1 MHKEIQVNTY
11 VGSRAYR
18 QEQGWQ
24 HIVLTASAEAVV
36 DAGSILCADTIA
48 SFVGC
53 GGIMPREQH
62 VHQSTEFSLL
72 RAVVGIALV

>member
-1 MHKEIQVNTY
+1 MHKEVQVNAD
-11 VGSRAYR
+11 VGPRAYR

-36 DAGSILCADTIA
+36 DAESILCADTIA
-48 SFVGC
+48 SSVGC
-53 GGIMPREQH
+53 GGVMPRGQQ
-62 VHQSTEFSLL
+62 VHQSTGFSLL